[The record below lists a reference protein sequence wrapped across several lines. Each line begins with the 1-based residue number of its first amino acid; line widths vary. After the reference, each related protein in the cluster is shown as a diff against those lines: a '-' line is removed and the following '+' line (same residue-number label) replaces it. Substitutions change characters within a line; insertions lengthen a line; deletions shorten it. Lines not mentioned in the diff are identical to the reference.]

1 MSIIVNIG
9 AAKTRLSELIVKAEA
24 GEDVVIARDGEPV
37 VRLSRVQRDTDVAGV
52 VAEIR
57 AARAGLAPTPAE
69 ELIAWRDEERRFQ

>member
-1 MSIIVNIG
+1 MAIIVNIG
-9 AAKTRLSELIVKAEA
+9 AAKTRLSELIVKVEA

-37 VRLSRVQRDTDVAGV
+37 VRLSRVQRDSDVAAA

-57 AARAGLAPTPAE
+57 AARAGLEPTRAE